1 MTFKINGTN
10 WRKFNYINEDL
21 KKVVAEVTEIMG
33 KKMMSFKLKEI
44 LSAEKMIEKYQ
55 NTKNTKNSKENQLIH
70 STPKKDC

>member
-33 KKMMSFKLKEI
+33 KKMMSFKLKGGE
-44 LSAEKMIEKYQ
+44 
-55 NTKNTKNSKENQLIH
+55 
-70 STPKKDC
+70 DD

>member
-1 MTFKINGTN
+1 
-10 WRKFNYINEDL
+10 
-21 KKVVAEVTEIMG
+21 MG